1 MASNPLVDIVMAS
14 ALIKATMPQQ
24 YQELCSALRTLE
36 AQAIAELAS
45 ASGRKGIYKAQG
57 KHQFVQQLR
66 KHVIECAE
74 LRETFTRRDKHG

>member
-1 MASNPLVDIVMAS
+1 MATNPLTDIVMAT

-24 YQELCSALRTLE
+24 YQELCSALRALE

-45 ASGRKGIYKAQG
+45 TTGRKGIYKAQG

-66 KHVIECAE
+66 KHVVECAE
-74 LRETFTRRDKHG
+74 LRETFTRRNANG